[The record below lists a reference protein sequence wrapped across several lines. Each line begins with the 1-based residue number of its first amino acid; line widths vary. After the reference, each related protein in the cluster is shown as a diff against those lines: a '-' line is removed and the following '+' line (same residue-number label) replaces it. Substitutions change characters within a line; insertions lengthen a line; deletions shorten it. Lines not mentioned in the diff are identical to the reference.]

1 MNTNFIWHAD
11 KSNHV
16 FYVPYDQ
23 VKSLGSKNLEK
34 DFVQKV
40 TKDGRTIYLLKD
52 STLPEHVKPLFETAD
67 RSELKSI
74 QQRVA
79 KENEALNEKQPLYRL
94 DQDMLIMISKA
105 NKSSS
110 VSLAHASKRLRD
122 MLIYNIDQIKK
133 NRDIIKFAA
142 DDNCFEILKWA
153 YDQKA
158 PADLQYVLEKAHEN
172 GNIEMSEWVTVE
184 VKKRKEKNL
193 YDDYPIF
200 YHEGPILKG
209 ITKSVKEG
217 DTKFIDWVMTRF
229 DIKEYSYHP
238 SIADIA
244 HCIGQ
249 SGNLEA
255 FKKFDEKYLI
265 TDRVANQILERGGL
279 SDEIKMLLAERAAR
293 YRLTSDY

>member
-16 FYVPYDQ
+16 FYVPHDQ

-40 TKDGRTIYLLKD
+40 TKDGRTIYFLKD
-52 STLPEHVKPLFETAD
+52 SALPEHVKPLFESAD
-67 RSELKSI
+67 QSELKTI

-79 KENEALNEKQPLYRL
+79 KENSALNEKQPLSRL
-94 DQDMLIMISKA
+94 PPDMVRMISKTG

-110 VSLAHASKRLRD
+110 VSFAHASKRLRD
-122 MLIYNIDQIKK
+122 MLVNDQIKK
-133 NRDIIKFAA
+133 NRDIIKIAA

-158 PADLQYVLEKAHEN
+158 PADLQYVLEKAHEY

-184 VKKRKEKNL
+184 AKKRNEQ
-193 YDDYPIF
+193 IF
-200 YHEGPILKG
+200 YDKVPILKG

-229 DIKEYSYHP
+229 NITASSYHP
-238 SIADIA
+238 SLADIA

-249 SGNLEA
+249 SGNLDA
-255 FKKFDEKYLI
+255 FKKFDEKYMI
-265 TDRVANQILERGGL
+265 TDRVANAILEQGGL
-279 SDEIKMLLAERAAR
+279 SNEINMLLAERAAR
-293 YRLTSDY
+293 HRLTSDY